1 MTLEDSG
8 EEVAS
13 PEDAGA
19 EAAEEDALE
28 DSGAEAGAREAGVLE
43 AGAEQAASIR
53 ARTAARR
60 IERFF
65 HENHLNRKK
74 HRNQQGAGV
83 NAFLSKVGWSTPT
96 FLTILRTFGRK
107 ENAGTVCGLAGV
119 FQRRIA
125 IHSALQL
132 DDDFQRLPVEP
143 AVADGSLRIV
153 KNRGDF
159 YNKSDCCEQTGGR
172 VSEAGG
178 KRMRKQ
184 MNFKMA
190 VLILV
195 GIVLLLQVMGAL
207 GIGVQKSSANLQ
219 IGYWEKAVPK
229 VGRRIMFYGM
239 AGSSEP
245 CTQPRSPLR
254 FM

>member
-1 MTLEDSG
+1 M
-8 EEVAS
+8 
-13 PEDAGA
+13 
-19 EAAEEDALE
+19 
-28 DSGAEAGAREAGVLE
+28 
-43 AGAEQAASIR
+43 
-53 ARTAARR
+53 
-60 IERFF
+60 
-65 HENHLNRKK
+65 
-74 HRNQQGAGV
+74 
-83 NAFLSKVGWSTPT
+83 SKVGWSTPT

-119 FQRRIA
+119 FQRRSA

-172 VSEAGG
+172 ISEAGG

-195 GIVLLLQVMGAL
+195 GIVLLLQIMGAL

-229 VGRRIMFYGM
+229 AGRRIIFYGM